1 MSNAAQ
7 EVPASQYM
15 KKTLGISEAPLEAY
29 LNYGYALLTIAGAD
43 GEVSAAEMN
52 WLLNHQRMVGAPEE
66 LMEKYKTFDYKHAK
80 LEDLLPKIT
89 VDVSTWSS
97 SRTLL
102 YHAIQMARADD
113 DYAAQEQNAVKKA
126 AKLLNVE
133 DDIALAFNRL
143 VEMEEAVNGV
153 RKALLR
159 TDVLD
164 A

>member
-1 MSNAAQ
+1 MSNETQ
-7 EVPASQYM
+7 IVPASQFM
-15 KKTLGISEAPLEAY
+15 KKTLGISEAPFEAY
-29 LNYGYALLTIAGAD
+29 LNYGYALLAIAGAD
-43 GEVSAAEMN
+43 GEVSEGEMN

-66 LMEKYKTFDYKHAK
+66 LMEKYKSFDYKSAK
-80 LEDLLPKIT
+80 LEDFLSKIT
-89 VDVSTWSS
+89 ADVSTWSS

-113 DYAAQEQNAVKKA
+113 DYSDEERKAVKKA

-133 DDIALAFNRL
+133 DDIALALNRL

-159 TDVLD
+159 TEVLD